1 MKEDKLDQ
9 EIAASLKK
17 KLVEAS
23 VPYELGAWEGF
34 QKKRASRRRKAI
46 VYWASGIA
54 ASLLLIAVG
63 INSVDFNG
71 IEEAN
76 SLKVQLAEKVE
87 KKPES
92 AVEKVSPS
100 DSSDEN
106 SVTETVI
113 ESRPNTVDSDEN
125 VNVKPSVVP
134 QKVTP
139 KTEITPTE
147 TFPSETKNLATVP
160 ELVEKPV
167 ISEQPKVSPELPV
180 FSKEKT
186 IAQVP
191 EKTSIKKPEQT
202 VVTKPEEEEKQ
213 ETLTSLTQ
221 TIAPETL
228 VSAKVEEPVKPTE
241 KEIFIAESDFPVIE
255 KDQASVGLGMG
266 LSPGFGAVQGD
277 NQITTASSI
286 GLGMLVDVKLP
297 GKFVLGSGLGFNY
310 LNQNGKQETTVMA
323 FGNAY
328 PQTDKLEVQQMQVEV
343 PVFVKY
349 PVTRNNSISV
359 QAGFSNLYALN
370 GNASEE
376 STLQVQS
383 AFYANDALGNSS
395 VSLRQEAL
403 VENNSLESN
412 NGKFYPFA
420 TLNFGVNLRVL
431 ETKSANYVIMP
442 FYNYQ
447 LKQVTGYGDTYG
459 LFGASF
465 KMNFGGK

>member
-17 KLVEAS
+17 KLAEAS

-34 QKKRASRRRKAI
+34 QKKRALRRRKAI

-63 INSVDFNG
+63 INSVDLNG
-71 IEEAN
+71 IEGSNTPE
-76 SLKVQLAEKVE
+76 VQLAEKVE
-87 KKPES
+87 KTPES
-92 AVEKVSPS
+92 STENFSLS
-100 DSSDEN
+100 DSTAENSGIETPIESGSSTISSDEKASITP
-106 SVTETVI
+106 SVTPE
-113 ESRPNTVDSDEN
+113 
-125 VNVKPSVVP
+125 KA
-134 QKVTP
+134 TP
-139 KTEITPTE
+139 KTEVT
-147 TFPSETKNLATVP
+147 PSEKIPSDTKTLATVP
-160 ELVEKPV
+160 EPVEKPV
-167 ISEQPKVSPELPV
+167 ISEQPKVSPTLPV
-180 FSKEKT
+180 FSNEKRV
-186 IAQVP
+186 AQVP
-191 EKTSIKKPEQT
+191 EKTSSKEPEKT
-202 VVTKPEEEEKQ
+202 VVTKPEEEKKE

-221 TIAPETL
+221 TISPETL

-241 KEIFIAESDFPVIE
+241 MEIFIAESDFPVIE
-255 KDQASVGLGMG
+255 KDKASVGLGMG
-266 LSPGFGAVQGD
+266 LSPGFGAVQND
-277 NQITTASSI
+277 NQTTTASSI

-297 GKFVLGSGLGFNY
+297 GKLVLGSGLGFNY
-310 LNQNGKQETTVMA
+310 LNQNGKQESTVMA
-323 FGNAY
+323 FGNSY
-328 PQTDKLEVQQMQVEV
+328 PQTDKLEVQQMQVEL

-349 PVTRNNSISV
+349 PVTRNNSISI

-370 GNASEE
+370 GNATEE
-376 STLQVQS
+376 STVQVQS
-383 AFYANDALGNSS
+383 AFYANDASGNSS

-412 NGKFYPFA
+412 SGKFYPFA

>member
-17 KLVEAS
+17 KLAEAS

-34 QKKRASRRRKAI
+34 QKKRALRKRKAI

-63 INSVDFNG
+63 INSVDLNG
-71 IEEAN
+71 IEGSN
-76 SLKVQLAEKVE
+76 SPEVQLAEKVE
-87 KKPES
+87 KTPETL
-92 AVEKVSPS
+92 VEEVNPS
-100 DSSDEN
+100 DSTDEN
-106 SVTETVI
+106 SVAGTPI
-113 ESRPNTVDSDEN
+113 ELDSSTFDSNEKGS
-125 VNVKPSVVP
+125 VQPAQAPKPAL
-134 QKVTP
+134 P
-139 KTEITPTE
+139 KTEVTPNE
-147 TFPSETKNLATVP
+147 TIPSETKNLATVP
-160 ELVEKPV
+160 EPVEKPV
-167 ISEQPKVSPELPV
+167 KNEQPKVSSELPV
-180 FSKEKT
+180 FSNEKAV
-186 IAQVP
+186 AQVP
-191 EKTSIKKPEQT
+191 EKTSSQEQEQS
-202 VVTKPEEEEKQ
+202 VVTKPEEEKKQ
-213 ETLTSLTQ
+213 ETLSPLTQ
-221 TIAPETL
+221 SLAPETI
-228 VSAKVEEPVKPTE
+228 VAVKTEEPVKPAE
-241 KEIFIAESDFPVIE
+241 KEILIAESDFPVIE
-255 KDQASVGLGMG
+255 KEKASVGLGMG
-266 LSPGFGAVQGD
+266 LSPGFGAVQND

-297 GKFVLGSGLGFNY
+297 GKLVLGSGLGFNY
-310 LNQNGKQETTVMA
+310 LNQNGKQESTVMA
-323 FGNAY
+323 FGNTY

-349 PVTRNNSISV
+349 PVTRNNSISI

-370 GNASEE
+370 GNATEE

-412 NGKFYPFA
+412 SGKFYPFA